1 MGRKDSSN
9 WNLEE
14 LTNAEVYLAIRHL
27 DPDEHARADCEDR
40 RSMIMI
46 NILILVLG
54 LVGLL
59 CFYRW
64 SR

>member
-1 MGRKDSSN
+1 MGRKGSSN

-27 DPDEHARADCEDR
+27 GPDEHARADCEHR

-59 CFYRW
+59 CFYQW
-64 SR
+64 SG